1 LILRLTVKT
10 VSRFSFFHRGID
22 GKEGDIR
29 GAWLIRGLVDIFHLT
44 ALTLTLS
51 HPMGEGTAIG

>member
-1 LILRLTVKT
+1 MGAGFAEVW
-10 VSRFSFFHRGID
+10 RGFI
-22 GKEGDIR
+22 I
-29 GAWLIRGLVDIFHLT
+29 LT